1 MDQFIKENEG
11 VNLLTNGINDTVSTS
26 CIGKLNF

>member
-1 MDQFIKENEG
+1 MGQFIKENES

-26 CIGKLNF
+26 GIGKLNF